1 MTTRIFAIAAIVENK
16 PGVLYRVSNMFR
28 KRAFNI
34 ESITVGSTMN
44 RELARMTITTIGD
57 EKTIEQIVKQLGKL
71 VDVIR
76 VKVLEPA
83 NTVIREMALIKV
95 HIANANARSDI
106 IHYVNIFRG
115 RIVDVCSDSVTVEI
129 TGDSEKIDAFTSLM
143 KSFGVKEIAR
153 TGVTALSRGAKP
165 LSGDK

>member
-1 MTTRIFAIAAIVENK
+1 
-16 PGVLYRVSNMFR
+16 MFR
-28 KRAFNI
+28 RRAFNI

-44 RELARMTITTIGD
+44 SDLARMTITTIGD
-57 EKTIEQIVKQLGKL
+57 ERVVEQIVKQLGKL
-71 VDVIR
+71 VDVIK
-76 VKVLEPA
+76 VKVLDPE

-115 RIVDVCSDSVTVEI
+115 RIVDVSPDSMTVEV
-129 TGDSEKIDAFTSLM
+129 TGDPEKIDAFGSLM

-153 TGVTALSRGAKP
+153 TGVTALSRGTKP
-165 LSGDK
+165 L